1 MHNVPVAPT
10 QCDVQNFLSKKCDGA
25 FVDFNE
31 QTLYIFK
38 KCLDILWIN
47 FNLTFPSLDG
57 LKKLLRFHVSFFAVH
72 G

>member
-1 MHNVPVAPT
+1 MHNVPVSIIFVAPT
-10 QCDVQNFLSKKCDGA
+10 QFDVWNLLSKKCDGP

-47 FNLTFPSLDG
+47 FNQSIP
-57 LKKLLRFHVSFFAVH
+57 FA
-72 G
+72 